1 MGQVRRDQFRYTK
14 ERGLEFGGVVIA
26 GLEGDALASGKQERM
41 RVDIGGIHSDREK
54 GIEGALNLSTVWGA
68 MSAAIVRSPLP
79 SALHDKEVWLLSI
92 RKQRILLAEKGS
104 HIENVGFD
112 ARCAFPGQGMC
123 SR

>member
-1 MGQVRRDQFRYTK
+1 MRRDQFRYTK

-41 RVDIGGIHSDREK
+41 RVDIGGRHSDREK

-112 ARCAFPGQGMC
+112 ARRAFPGQGMC